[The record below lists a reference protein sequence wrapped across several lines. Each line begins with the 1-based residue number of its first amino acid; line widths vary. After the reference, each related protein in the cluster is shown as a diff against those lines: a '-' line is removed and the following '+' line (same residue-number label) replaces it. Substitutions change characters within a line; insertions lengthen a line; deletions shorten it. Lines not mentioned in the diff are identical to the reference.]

1 MVQRKCGQIP
11 GPSGVNLCIHTRTGF
26 GPSNSITGTERKPPL
41 SSWSWDILPQNSWAV
56 GFGFMKRRAIYPR
69 ELKPRERYSRTQK
82 IAAVEHYLTH
92 GGCLSYTRRAI
103 GYPSNEILKRW
114 IEEFYPN
121 ARPLVIRSGTSKC
134 FSPQERSQAVREL
147 CNRRGTAR
155 KVAQSI
161 GVSVPVLYKW
171 KKRPYQ

>member
-1 MVQRKCGQIP
+1 MTHRNSLFDHEKIP
-11 GPSGVNLCIHTRTGF
+11 RELSGDILEWFKGSVDKFPDLQELIYAFIRGPDSGRQTLLPVL
-26 GPSNSITGTERKPPL
+26 EKKPPL

-56 GFGFMKRRAIYPR
+56 GFGFMKRRAIYPV

-114 IEEFYPN
+114 D
-121 ARPLVIRSGTSKC
+121 
-134 FSPQERSQAVREL
+134 
-147 CNRRGTAR
+147 
-155 KVAQSI
+155 
-161 GVSVPVLYKW
+161 
-171 KKRPYQ
+171 